1 MKVRDHLADLAK
13 SWCAQRGVVLAKYA
27 SNDRKAVLQDVM
39 RLKSTG
45 HLQQNPAEGCQLVS
59 ALRATARV
67 DGDIAE
73 VGTSRGGSARL
84 IGEYSSGKTIHV
96 FDTFEGLPEPG
107 PQDPRFS
114 KGEYCCSLEK
124 VQQYLQGLPV
134 EFHKGVFPH
143 SAANVRNRRFS
154 FVHLDVDLY
163 RSTLDCLN
171 FFYPRLNLGG
181 IIISHDY
188 HTAEGVNQAFGEFFF
203 DKPETPIELIGYQ
216 VMAVKLS
223 NENIKE
229 QSSDSAG

>member
-1 MKVRDHLADLAK
+1 MKVRDQLGDLAK
-13 SWCAQRGVVLAKYA
+13 SLCAQRGIVLAKYA
-27 SNDRKAVLQDVM
+27 SNDRKALLQNVM

-67 DGDIAE
+67 QGDIAE

-96 FDTFEGLPEPG
+96 FDTFEGLPDPG

-114 KGEYCCSLEK
+114 KGAYSCSLEK
-124 VQQYLQGLPV
+124 VQEYLKGLPV
-134 EFHKGVFPH
+134 EFHQGIFPH
-143 SAANVRNRRFS
+143 SAANVRNRHFS

-163 RSTLDCLN
+163 QSTMDCLN
-171 FFYPRLNLGG
+171 FFYPRLSLGG

-188 HTAEGVNQAFGEFFF
+188 TTAEGVDLAFDEFFS
-203 DKPETPIELIGYQ
+203 DKPETPMELIGYQ
-216 VMAVKLS
+216 VMVVKFS
-223 NENIKE
+223 NQNIGE
-229 QSSDSAG
+229 QISDSAA

>member
-13 SWCAQRGVVLAKYA
+13 SWCAQRGMVLAKYA
-27 SNDRKAVLQDVM
+27 SNDRKALLRDVM

-59 ALRATARV
+59 ALRATSRV
-67 DGDIAE
+67 HGDIAE

-96 FDTFEGLPEPG
+96 FDTFEGLPDPG
-107 PQDPRFS
+107 PQDPRFA
-114 KGEYCCSLEK
+114 KGAYSCSLEK
-124 VQQYLQGLPV
+124 VQEYLKGLPV
-134 EFHKGVFPH
+134 EFHKGIFPH
-143 SAANVRNRRFS
+143 SAANVRNLRFS

-163 RSTLDCLN
+163 QSTLDCLK

-188 HTAEGVNQAFGEFFF
+188 TTAEGVNQAFEEFFS
-203 DKPETPIELIGYQ
+203 DKPETPMELIGYQ
-216 VMAVKLS
+216 VMAVKFS
-223 NENIKE
+223 NQNIEE
-229 QSSDSAG
+229 QFSDSAA